1 MFPFQT
7 ESSCSQDI
15 SSYIQ
20 TLPANTNCGISSGC
34 MAIQCCTDLALIG
47 RTLNYSVNIDVC
59 EHSLSLQIETFQFQ
73 LSLVDF
79 QFGDEHVFGIDQIF
93 SLRFLLFFSFIF
105 HMIMCGFF
113 NIIHAFCISRLIL
126 LISNYWVSRSKKIDD
141 YVMAM
146 KKILRFQK
154 SLCFEW
160 TFLCTIYSLFFIKM
174 IKEKCICQ
182 EL

>member
-1 MFPFQT
+1 
-7 ESSCSQDI
+7 
-15 SSYIQ
+15 
-20 TLPANTNCGISSGC
+20 

-47 RTLNYSVNIDVC
+47 RTLNYSVNIDAC
-59 EHSLSLQIETFQFQ
+59 DHSLSLQIETFQFQ

-105 HMIMCGFF
+105 HMIMCVFF
-113 NIIHAFCISRLIL
+113 NITHAFCNSGLIY
-126 LISNYWVSRSKKIDD
+126 LISNFWVSSSKKIDD
-141 YVMAM
+141 YVIAM

-160 TFLCTIYSLFFIKM
+160 TFLCTNLQFIFFSRWLKRNMFARNCNIL
-174 IKEKCICQ
+174 INP
-182 EL
+182 

>member
-47 RTLNYSVNIDVC
+47 RTLNYSVNIDAC
-59 EHSLSLQIETFQFQ
+59 DHSLSLQIETFQFQ

-79 QFGDEHVFGIDQIF
+79 NFGDEQEFGIDQIF
-93 SLRFLLFFSFIF
+93 SIRFAPIFIF
-105 HMIMCGFF
+105 YLIMYECSCFVYFF
-113 NIIHAFCISRLIL
+113 YYTVYITFDNPII
-126 LISNYWVSRSKKIDD
+126 ISN
-141 YVMAM
+141 
-146 KKILRFQK
+146 FN
-154 SLCFEW
+154 
-160 TFLCTIYSLFFIKM
+160 
-174 IKEKCICQ
+174 
-182 EL
+182 